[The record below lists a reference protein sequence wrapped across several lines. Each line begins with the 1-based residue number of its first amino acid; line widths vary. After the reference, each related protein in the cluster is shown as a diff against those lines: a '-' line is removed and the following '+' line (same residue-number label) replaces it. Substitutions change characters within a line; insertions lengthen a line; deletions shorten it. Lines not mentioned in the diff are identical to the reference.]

1 MNKIFHFSV
10 MLPYFGSQLAPYSVS
25 MKNLV
30 SYISS
35 RVSFDELTLF
45 SIREKINAL
54 NLS

>member
-1 MNKIFHFSV
+1 
-10 MLPYFGSQLAPYSVS
+10 MLPYFGSQLAPYSVT

-30 SYISS
+30 SYVSS
-35 RVSFDELTLF
+35 HVAIDELILF